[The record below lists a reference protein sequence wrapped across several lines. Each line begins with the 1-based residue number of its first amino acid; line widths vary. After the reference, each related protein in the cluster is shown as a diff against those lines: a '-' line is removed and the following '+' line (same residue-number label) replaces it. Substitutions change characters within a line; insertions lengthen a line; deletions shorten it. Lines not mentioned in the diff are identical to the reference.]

1 MALFFGLKNAFIY
14 LCKNKKYS
22 YFENF
27 KTNFKGEIQCQI
39 QESNYLIHP

>member
-1 MALFFGLKNAFIY
+1 MALLKKNAFIY

-27 KTNFKGEIQCQI
+27 KTNFKGQI
-39 QESNYLIHP
+39 QESNCSIHP